1 MDRRLNE
8 SRPTGS
14 TARAGLLYGV
24 LAYLL
29 WGSFP
34 GYFPLLRPA
43 SALEV
48 LAHRVVWSLVVM
60 LVVVVVT
67 HRGAAVRAV
76 LRNRRQ
82 LVWLSVGAAFIA
94 VNWGVYIWG
103 VFEHRVVETS
113 LGYFINPLVTI
124 LLGVVVLGERLR
136 PLQWVAV
143 AIASA
148 AIVVLTVGYGT
159 LPWIALVLAF
169 SFGTYG
175 LAKKQADVDAVE
187 SLTVETLVL
196 TPFAVATLV
205 VMACLGRST
214 FTTDGFG
221 HSALLASAGL
231 VTCVPLLCFG
241 AAAKRLPLSTVG
253 LLQYLTPVLQFL
265 YGVVID
271 GERLST
277 LRLVGFG
284 LVWIAL
290 VVLVVEGLTRSRRTR
305 HRRPPAALDPVDTA
319 V

>member
-1 MDRRLNE
+1 M
-8 SRPTGS
+8 
-14 TARAGLLYGV
+14 YGV

-43 SALEV
+43 NALEI
-48 LAHRVVWSLVVM
+48 LAHRIVWSLLVMGIVVA
-60 LVVVVVT
+60 VT

-82 LVWLSVGAAFIA
+82 LTWLSIGAAFIA
-94 VNWGVYIWG
+94 VNWGLYIWG

-124 LLGVVVLGERLR
+124 LLGVFVLGERLR

-143 AIASA
+143 GIASA
-148 AIVVLTVGYGT
+148 AIVVLTVGYGH

-196 TPFAVATLV
+196 TPFAIVVMIVMAALGSFTLV
-205 VMACLGRST
+205 
-214 FTTDGFG
+214 TDGFG
-221 HSALLASAGL
+221 HAGLLATTGL
-231 VTCVPLLCFG
+231 VTCIPLVLFG
-241 AAAKRLPLSTVG
+241 AATKRLPLSTVG

-265 YGVVID
+265 YGVFVD
-271 GERLST
+271 DEELSP

-284 LVWIAL
+284 LVWVAL
-290 VVLVVEGLTRSRRTR
+290 ALLIVEGLRRA
-305 HRRPPAALDPVDTA
+305 RRNRNQPAALDPVDTA